1 MSSKSFSVE
10 IQSISGQEASGE
22 MLSLTKRQVKLVQS
36 RYKKITPSYKM
47 QLSETCF
54 TYQAKMQLGLIQ
66 LW

>member
-1 MSSKSFSVE
+1 
-10 IQSISGQEASGE
+10 